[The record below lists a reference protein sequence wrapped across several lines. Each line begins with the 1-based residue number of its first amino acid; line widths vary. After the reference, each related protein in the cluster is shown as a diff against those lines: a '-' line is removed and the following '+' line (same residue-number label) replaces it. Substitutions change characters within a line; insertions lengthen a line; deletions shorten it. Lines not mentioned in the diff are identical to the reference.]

1 MLNPI
6 EKIYLDSNIWFSYL
20 LKIEVNKDGGKA
32 SIESEQSNIIINKIR
47 SDSNTIALTNHLV
60 ILEII
65 SIIRKKLLL
74 K

>member
-32 SIESEQSNIIINKIR
+32 SIESEQSNIIINKIS

>member
-20 LKIEVNKDGGKA
+20 LKIEVNNDGGKA
-32 SIESEQSNIIINKIR
+32 SIESEQSNIIINKIS